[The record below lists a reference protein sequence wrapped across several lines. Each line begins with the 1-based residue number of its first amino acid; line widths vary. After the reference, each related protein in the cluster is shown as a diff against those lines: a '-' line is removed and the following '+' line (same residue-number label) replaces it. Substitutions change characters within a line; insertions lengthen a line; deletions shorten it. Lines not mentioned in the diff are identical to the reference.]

1 MSVSGRIL
9 RWPGSIT
16 SLFAG
21 ANFEQESNSLFLE
34 ILDWM
39 LAPLLLLWPISI
51 ALTNHYAHQIA
62 DQPYDLSLI
71 ESVQAVSR
79 QVETTPLPN
88 GSNGNFHLP
97 RATQIMLTGN
107 GVDSRFFRITST
119 VRNTGTPLNSIS
131 SQFSSDI
138 TSFTTAN
145 SGESR
150 TTAAPAIF
158 DVGSGRIP
166 IADEWMPPLGRTVYL
181 RDDTVGSDAVRVAY
195 RVVRTGVPVTGNTAG
210 TGPAVLVQVAETRNE
225 REALV
230 SRIIRGVL
238 LPQFALIPLVAIL
251 SYLGLSHG
259 LQPLRRLREK
269 IVGRRQGDLSPLAAD
284 QAPEEVRPL
293 LHSLNEMMRR
303 LEVNLEAQQRF
314 IADAAHQL
322 RTPLTGLKMQ
332 ADLAADENDPVRL
345 QKSLRLIAQSTD
357 RAAHLTKQ
365 LLMLARTES
374 SHDKLH
380 RVEPCD
386 LRMLARAVTI
396 EWAERAMAKNIDLAF
411 ECGEWPHM
419 IEGVPLL
426 LRELLS
432 NLVDNAI
439 KYTPPQGRVT
449 VRVRPAEFLILEVE
463 DTGPG
468 IAMEEREKVFERF
481 YRVLGND
488 ESGSG
493 LGLPIV
499 REIAERHRARVEL
512 LGGDAGG
519 SLFRVSFVRRGGVAS
534 PIDLRPD

>member
-1 MSVSGRIL
+1 MSLGGRIL
-9 RWPGSIT
+9 RWPSSLT

-21 ANFEQESNSLFLE
+21 ANVEHEPNSLFLE

-62 DQPYDLSLI
+62 DQPYDAALI
-71 ESVQAVSR
+71 ETVQVVSR
-79 QVETTPLPN
+79 IVESATWPMPNQLP
-88 GSNGNFHLP
+88 H
-97 RATQIMLTGN
+97 ATQLMLTGN
-107 GVDSRFFRITST
+107 GVDSRFFRISSAPQKDKNSLAPQSSEFVAESST
-119 VRNTGTPLNSIS
+119 
-131 SQFSSDI
+131 
-138 TSFTTAN
+138 TTLTD
-145 SGESR
+145 R
-150 TTAAPAIF
+150 TTSAIPLAF
-158 DVGSGRIP
+158 DIGTAEIP
-166 IADEWMPPLGRTVYL
+166 ITYELSASPSKNVLM
-181 RDDTVGSDAVRVAY
+181 RDDTVGGEAVRIAYRAVRVGAQ
-195 RVVRTGVPVTGNTAG
+195 RDGQIIVI
-210 TGPAVLVQVAETRNE
+210 QVAETRNE

-251 SYLGLSHG
+251 SYLGLTRG
-259 LQPLRRLREK
+259 LQPLRRLRER
-269 IVGRRQGDLSPLAAD
+269 IVGRRPGDLSPLAAD

-293 LHSLNEMMRR
+293 LLSLNEMMRR

-332 ADLAADENDPVRL
+332 ADLAADEHDPVRL
-345 QKSLRLIAQSTD
+345 QKSMRLIAQSTD

-365 LLMLARTES
+365 LLTLARTES

-386 LRMLARAVTI
+386 LRALARAVTI
-396 EWAERAMAKNIDLAF
+396 EWAERAMAKEIDLAF

-419 IEGVPLL
+419 TEGVPLL

-432 NLVDNAI
+432 NLIDNAV
-439 KYTPPQGRVT
+439 KYTPRGGRVT
-449 VRVRPAEFLILEVE
+449 VRLRAMEFFILEVE
-463 DTGPG
+463 DTGAG
-468 IAMEEREKVFERF
+468 IPPAERSKVFERF
-481 YRVLGND
+481 YRILGNA

-499 REIAERHRARVEL
+499 QEIADRHRASVEL
-512 LGGDAGG
+512 HEGNAGG
-519 SLFRVSFVRRGGVAS
+519 CLFRVSFVRRGGAS
-534 PIDLRPD
+534 APLDLRPN

>member
-62 DQPYDLSLI
+62 DQPYDAALV
-71 ESVQAVSR
+71 ETVQVVSR
-79 QVETTPLPN
+79 IVESSSWPLPDN
-88 GSNGNFHLP
+88 LP
-97 RATQIMLTGN
+97 HSAQLMLTGN
-107 GVDSRFFRITST
+107 GVDSRFFRVSSAPPKVRSQISPLSSEFVAEMPSAVLDRST
-119 VRNTGTPLNSIS
+119 TPMPLAFDIGNTEIPLTHEQSVQLS
-131 SQFSSDI
+131 K
-138 TSFTTAN
+138 
-145 SGESR
+145 G
-150 TTAAPAIF
+150 
-158 DVGSGRIP
+158 V
-166 IADEWMPPLGRTVYL
+166 LL
-181 RDDTVGSDAVRVAY
+181 RDDTVGGETVRVAY
-195 RVVRTGVPVTGNTAG
+195 RAVRVGALPDGKVMV
-210 TGPAVLVQVAETRNE
+210 VQVAETRNE

-230 SRIIRGVL
+230 TRIIRGVL

-251 SYLGLSHG
+251 SYLGLSRG
-259 LQPLRRLREK
+259 LLPLRHLRER
-269 IVGRRQGDLSPLAAD
+269 IGGRRPGDLSPLAAD

-293 LHSLNEMMRR
+293 LLSLNEMMRR

-332 ADLAADENDPVRL
+332 ADLAADEHDPVRL

-386 LRMLARAVTI
+386 LRALVRAVTI
-396 EWAERAMAKNIDLAF
+396 EWAERAMAKDIDLAF
-411 ECGEWPHM
+411 ECGDWPHM
-419 IEGVPLL
+419 TEGVPLL

-432 NLVDNAI
+432 NLIDNAV
-439 KYTPPQGRVT
+439 KYTPGGGRVT
-449 VRVRPAEFLILEVE
+449 VRLRSMEFLVLEVE

-468 IAMEEREKVFERF
+468 IPVNERAKVFERF
-481 YRVLGND
+481 YRVLGNA

-499 REIAERHRARVEL
+499 QEIADRHRASVEL
-512 LGGDAGG
+512 LGGDSGG
-519 SLFRVSFVRRGGVAS
+519 SLFRVSFVRRGGALA
-534 PIDLRPD
+534 PLDLRPN